1 MVFRFLT
8 LTVAVTNP
16 LASGIFYQHLQFFFS
31 KYYLSAL
38 YWLMRITVVESG
50 TFLSNLYT
58 FIFSVL
64 NFVFFTTWFS
74 TKWFNFFKSIEKM
87 FNLPASKSSS
97 FVFKLFKLVGTS
109 INLLM
114 SSLSTSA
121 FKATKTFL
129 ADKLDVPT
137 LVACSSSF

>member
-1 MVFRFLT
+1 
-8 LTVAVTNP
+8 
-16 LASGIFYQHLQFFFS
+16 
-31 KYYLSAL
+31 
-38 YWLMRITVVESG
+38 
-50 TFLSNLYT
+50 
-58 FIFSVL
+58 
-64 NFVFFTTWFS
+64 
-74 TKWFNFFKSIEKM
+74 M